1 MNKSNIYIEVTK
13 QVLGVFFV
21 IYSSINIE
29 CASLTALY
37 EYLLIVKKIRFRKTF
52 LLNPGYVVY
61 IISDLT
67 SKILS
72 VLFFGFFIHGS

>member
-13 QVLGVFFV
+13 QVLGVLFV

-29 CASLTALY
+29 SASLTALY
-37 EYLLIVKKIRFRKTF
+37 EYLLIAKKIRFKKTL

-61 IISDLT
+61 IISDLM

-72 VLFFGFFIHGS
+72 VLFFGFFMHSS